1 MSPNVKIKMTR
12 RQVHLKKLFENISEK
27 EFISRIYTKVMQLN
41 NKINN
46 PIRNN
51 GPTIWTYTSKLYIYV
66 CVCVCVCI

>member
-41 NKINN
+41 NKKINN

-51 GPTIWTYTSKLYIYV
+51 GPTI
-66 CVCVCVCI
+66 